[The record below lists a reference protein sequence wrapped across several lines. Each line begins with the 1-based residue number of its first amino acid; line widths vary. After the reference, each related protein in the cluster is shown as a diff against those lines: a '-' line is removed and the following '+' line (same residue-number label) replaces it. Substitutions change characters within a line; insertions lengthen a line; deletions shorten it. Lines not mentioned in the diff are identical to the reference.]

1 MCAYFRWCACHVRSL
16 FFSSAYSFQI
26 LGMYILEL
34 PLLSTSCIWRY
45 PKLSRYDVLMYGYFP
60 TVLYTPLNL
69 LPMVLSVYGG
79 KSWVF
84 HIPSN
89 PAVDFQW
96 TKAWGYLLSDW
107 AYDGSRRGTISTTG
121 RSRKTWVEPI
131 FSLFGG
137 VKADFFLRWHSSFL
151 LCFLVGQGYTVTL
164 FLMGGVDT
172 V

>member
-1 MCAYFRWCACHVRSL
+1 MYVRFFFQALIRSRFLECIYWNYPYYQHPAYEGTQNSQGMMYWCN
-16 FFSSAYSFQI
+16 
-26 LGMYILEL
+26 
-34 PLLSTSCIWRY
+34 
-45 PKLSRYDVLMYGYFP
+45 YGYFP

-137 VKADFFLRWHSSFL
+137 VKADFFLKWHSSFL